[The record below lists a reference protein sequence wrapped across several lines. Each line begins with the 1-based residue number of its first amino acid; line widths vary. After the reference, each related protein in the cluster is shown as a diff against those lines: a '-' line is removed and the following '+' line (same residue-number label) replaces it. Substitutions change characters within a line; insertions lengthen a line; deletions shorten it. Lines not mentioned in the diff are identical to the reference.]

1 VRGGERRAEHF
12 GVSLRCENVLSLNEG
27 GRLPLLCNKASES
40 KVSGRCPC
48 HLASVPLRPH
58 QSRSNSRKGVLHTV
72 GTFKGVVAPILHL
85 LGCSRHSISN
95 K

>member
-1 VRGGERRAEHF
+1 MSDGPVATSMYGSIRQSER
-12 GVSLRCENVLSLNEG
+12 VCYT
-27 GRLPLLCNKASES
+27 P
-40 KVSGRCPC
+40 
-48 HLASVPLRPH
+48 
-58 QSRSNSRKGVLHTV
+58 V